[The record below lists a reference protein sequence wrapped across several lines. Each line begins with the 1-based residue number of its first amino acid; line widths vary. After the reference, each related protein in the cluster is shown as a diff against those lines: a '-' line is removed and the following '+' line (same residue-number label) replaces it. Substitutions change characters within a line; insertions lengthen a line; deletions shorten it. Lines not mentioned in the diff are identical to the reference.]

1 MEEVIEVIR
10 DIDQGSEAWRQARL
24 GIPTASM
31 FATVLAKGRD
41 GGVSLTRSK
50 YLRELAGEVLT
61 GDPAESYSNGHMER
75 GKEQEGEARNL
86 YAFLKDVEPE
96 LVGFVR
102 NGRKG
107 ASPDSLLGTDGG
119 LEIKTALPH
128 IQIERLTLGRL
139 PPEYVAQ
146 VQGNMWV
153 AERSWWD
160 FVSYCPKL
168 PPLIVRV
175 PRDDIYVATLAKA
188 ITAFN
193 EELDALIAAV
203 RTYENFAGAAA

>member
-1 MEEVIEVIR
+1 MIEIIR

-31 FATVLAKGRD
+31 FATVMAKGRD

-50 YLRELAGEVLT
+50 YLRELAGEILT

-75 GKEQEGEARNL
+75 GKEQESEARDL
-86 YAFLKDVEPE
+86 YAFLRDAEPE
-96 LVGFVR
+96 LVGFIR
-102 NGRKG
+102 NGAKG
-107 ASPDSLLGTDGG
+107 ASPDSLIGSDGG

-153 AERSWWD
+153 AERAWWD

-175 PRDDIYVATLAKA
+175 TRDDLYVANLTKA
-188 ITAFN
+188 VAAFN
-193 EELDALIAAV
+193 EELEALVSSI
-203 RTYENFAGAAA
+203 RTYENFAGQAA